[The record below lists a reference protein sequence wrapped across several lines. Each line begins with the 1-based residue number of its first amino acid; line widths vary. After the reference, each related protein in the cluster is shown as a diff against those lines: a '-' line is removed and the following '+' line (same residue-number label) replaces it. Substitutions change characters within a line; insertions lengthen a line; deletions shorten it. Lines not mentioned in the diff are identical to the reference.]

1 MPKGEARDS
10 DGRLAYLLLRH
21 VVGGIRHATTSS
33 IMHVT
38 LAFGRYTLYVHSC
51 NNCNMQVHAPF
62 DHHVSSCNRLWAC
75 IVLTSS
81 SACSLLRPP
90 CCLATR
96 VRAANTSLGICRA
109 LLQERGNP
117 SSHPPEAVLAP
128 SSPSNEDMSTSLV
141 EPLPQLSP
149 NLLHP
154 VLDIDLVVLHAVGA
168 GGQLGQRRVRQ
179 CALHW
184 AHLVSREGRV
194 EGEAVL
200 GYQ

>member
-10 DGRLAYLLLRH
+10 DARLAYLFLATR
-21 VVGGIRHATTSS
+21 GRRNTSFNDIINHARDSS
-33 IMHVT
+33 
-38 LAFGRYTLYVHSC
+38 LGRYIYVHSC

-62 DHHVSSCNRLWAC
+62 DHHVSSCNRLCAC

-90 CCLATR
+90 CCLATH

-109 LLQERGNP
+109 LLQGRGNP
-117 SSHPPEAVLAP
+117 SSHPPEAMLAS
-128 SSPSNEDMSTSLV
+128 SSPSNEDVSTSLV

-168 GGQLGQRRVRQ
+168 GGQLGQRIVWQ

-200 GYQ
+200 GCQ